1 MDRLLHNKIH
11 FCLLLLNY
19 SICGLI
25 QRNIK
30 GTLKLEF
37 MKNLVCPISDQR
49 VNEQVT
55 RFNAM
60 FTIGI
65 VVLAFVFNSV
75 FLFIFLMSDFFI
87 RAFAEIKFSPI
98 NFASHSLSNAFNF
111 PVRMIDKAPK
121 IFAARLGFL
130 MTATIAGLFIF
141 GLKMAAIIVASMLIF
156 FASLEFLLAI
166 CAGCAIYNYLIL
178 PFYKK

>member
-1 MDRLLHNKIH
+1 M
-11 FCLLLLNY
+11 
-19 SICGLI
+19 
-25 QRNIK
+25 
-30 GTLKLEF
+30 EF

-65 VVLAFVFNSV
+65 IALAFVLNSV
-75 FLFIFLMSDFFI
+75 FLFVFLMADFFI
-87 RAFAEIKFSPI
+87 RGFTSIRFSPI
-98 NFASHSLSNAFNF
+98 NYASHYLSNAFNF
-111 PVRMIDKAPK
+111 PVKMIDKAPK

-130 MTATIAGLFIF
+130 MTIVIASSYILN
-141 GLKMAAIIVASMLIF
+141 LKLVAIIVSSLLIF
-156 FASLEFLLAI
+156 FASLEFLFAL
-166 CAGCAIYNYLIL
+166 CVGCIIYTYLIL